1 MARQDKTSF
10 LRLTLD
16 QQLGVFFRGRILN
29 LLILFGV
36 ISSLDLIWQ
45 LLVVKICYEI
55 FWCTSDW
62 TTQHRVNSMCVNSK
76 NNSSSFYYFII
87 DANAQRF
94 GSPKCHIG
102 SFLDFSNRPSN
113 DFFCHFVQRGPFH
126 TVPYLI
132 PIMHHPFATCN
143 THKAP
148 FNLYLFYEYYPQC
161 TTPQPHLHT
170 CNMLTTTW

>member
-55 FWCTSDW
+55 FWCKVHVVGQQSTVWTACVATQTITSLQSVFESW
-62 TTQHRVNSMCVNSK
+62 SQEWNCPPPPLHYTYF
-76 NNSSSFYYFII
+76 SSFYYFII
-87 DANAQRF
+87 DANAQQF

-102 SFLDFSNRPSN
+102 SFLIFPTALPTIFFVICAKRPFSHR
-113 DFFCHFVQRGPFH
+113 
-126 TVPYLI
+126 TLL
-132 PIMHHPFATCN
+132 N
-143 THKAP
+143 THNAP
-148 FNLYLFYEYYPQC
+148 SICYL
-161 TTPQPHLHT
+161 
-170 CNMLTTTW
+170 